1 MPELIVVVGKNVKYS
16 HLRSYSS
23 AGLALGPAEIPPS
36 VQAAKG
42 PDPCDYK
49 VKTIT
54 EILKHIHLVRLGSK
68 TF

>member
-23 AGLALGPAEIPPS
+23 GLALGPAEIPPS

-42 PDPCDYK
+42 PDLCDYK

-54 EILKHIHLVRLGSK
+54 EILKYIHLVRLGSK